1 VSESPQLIDNERTR
15 NPARDER
22 LSKRLAERVGV
33 RLLARGGQRYAD
45 AVIEGLGDPS
55 KAWMTCHECKRP
67 YVQEWAVREMGHAM
81 NRAIGHPQIQVQLL
95 ALIQNTLGCRDENEA
110 RSLIGLARA
119 AEGTDEEALIE
130 YSRDLLERNGYTV
143 LKPEKALSL
152 PSLPVEATE
161 PGHEAPLPRSNG
173 KAP

>member
-1 VSESPQLIDNERTR
+1 MKQLIENERVG

-81 NRAIGHPQIQVQLL
+81 NRAIGHPQVQVQLMT
-95 ALIQNTLGCRDENEA
+95 LIQNTLGCRDESEA
-110 RSLIGLARA
+110 RALIGLAKSA
-119 AEGTDEEALIE
+119 DGADEQALIE
-130 YSRDLLERNGYTV
+130 YSRECLERNGWRC
-143 LKPEKALSL
+143 L
-152 PSLPVEATE
+152 P
-161 PGHEAPLPRSNG
+161 PGNDASANG
-173 KAP
+173 AAKDGNVPSH